1 MADAAAHDAGISGA
15 DIIVDFVSDV
25 ICPWCYVGRRNLA
38 AAIALRPALRVTSVW
53 RPYQLYPGI
62 PPQGMDRTAF
72 MLARFGPDV
81 GKLRPMREALEAAAG
96 AAGLQLQLERAGPMP
111 NTLDCHRLIVW
122 AQGQGLGSAMEERLF
137 RAYFEE
143 GADLTRLDVLADLA
157 AEAGLQRDIVAS
169 LLAGDAERARIIADC
184 ETAGAMGV
192 TGVPAMILNRR
203 FKVLGAQA
211 PQVLADAFDRV
222 MRPGEAITG

>member
-1 MADAAAHDAGISGA
+1 
-15 DIIVDFVSDV
+15 
-25 ICPWCYVGRRNLA
+25 
-38 AAIALRPALRVTSVW
+38 
-53 RPYQLYPGI
+53 
-62 PPQGMDRTAF
+62 
-72 MLARFGPDV
+72 
-81 GKLRPMREALEAAAG
+81 
-96 AAGLQLQLERAGPMP
+96 MP

-222 MRPGEAITG
+222 MRPDEAITG